1 MKYKILHIFSSYSFG
16 GAEKTTL
23 LLAENLQKSGLCD
36 NIVAVPYGSKL
47 YQEAFKKNIK
57 LKAFKAANS
66 FDPSAILRLVKI
78 IKKNNVNILH
88 VHQGKLYW
96 TALLVKFLCLNKIK
110 VVFHRRQDTRHS
122 FISKNHYKFVD
133 AVITVSQAVANG
145 LIKYE
150 KVDVKKIKVVY
161 NGVNFEKFN
170 KNIDYSDIIKAY
182 SLENKKVIG
191 TVSQIVDFM
200 GKGQIHLMEAAKMLK
215 EEFSDLRYLIV
226 GSGKGLQEQQ
236 AYAKK
241 LNVDD
246 IVYFTGYQD
255 NDNVPKYMLSMD
267 IFCLLAWDTEGMPN
281 VVVEAQSLE
290 KPVIVTNI
298 GGNTEAFIDG
308 VTGIM
313 VSPKNS
319 VQVANA
325 IKKLILNPD
334 IAKQM
339 GREGKKF
346 VKEKFVL
353 ENTVKNT
360 LEVYEKILRH

>member
-23 LLAENLQKSGLCD
+23 LLAENLQKSDLCD
-36 NIVAVPYGSKL
+36 NIVAVPCGSKL
-47 YQEAFKKNIK
+47 YQEAVKRNIK
-57 LKAFKAANS
+57 VAAFKTANS
-66 FDPSAILRLVKI
+66 FDLCGILRLVKI
-78 IKKNNVNILH
+78 IKKNNINILH

-96 TALLVKFLCLNKIK
+96 TSLLVKLLCLNKIK

-122 FISKNHYKFVD
+122 SISKNHYKFAD

-150 KVDVKKIKVVY
+150 KIDPKKIKVVY

-170 KNIDYSDIIKAY
+170 KNIDYSDIVKEY
-182 SLENKKVIG
+182 SLDNKKVIG

-200 GKGQIHLMEAAKMLK
+200 GKGQIYLMEAAKILK
-215 EEFSDLRYLIV
+215 EDFPELRYLIV
-226 GSGKGLQEQQ
+226 GSGKGLKAQQE
-236 AYAKK
+236 YAKK
-241 LNVDD
+241 INVDD

-255 NDNVPKYMLSMD
+255 NVPKYILSMD

-281 VVVEAQSLE
+281 VVVEAESLE

-308 VTGIM
+308 ITGIM

-319 VQVANA
+319 IQVANA

-339 GREGKKF
+339 GIEGKKF

-360 LEVYEKILRH
+360 LEVYEKILKR

>member
-47 YQEAFKKNIK
+47 YQDAVKRNIK
-57 LKAFKAANS
+57 VIAFRAANS
-66 FDPSAILRLVKI
+66 FDPCGILRLVKI
-78 IKKNNVNILH
+78 IKKNNINILH

-96 TALLVKFLCLNKIK
+96 TSLLVKLLCLNKIK

-122 FISKNHYKFVD
+122 FISKNHYKFAD

-150 KVDVKKIKVVY
+150 KVDPKKIKVVY

-170 KNIDYSDIIKAY
+170 KNVDYRDVIKKY

-200 GKGQIHLMEAAKMLK
+200 GKGQIYLMEAAKILK
-215 EEFSDLRYLIV
+215 KEFPDLRYLIV

-255 NDNVPKYMLSMD
+255 NAPNYMLSMN
-267 IFCLLAWDTEGMPN
+267 IFCLLAWDSEGMPN
-281 VVVEAQSLE
+281 VVVEAESLE

-308 VTGIM
+308 ITGIM
-313 VSPKNS
+313 VEPKNS
-319 VQVANA
+319 IQVANA

-339 GREGKKF
+339 GLEGKKF